1 MLWEFSVLH
10 QLFSDLIWSPSF
22 NPTLSNSSVSPMI
35 DDQFILYLQSL
46 LSYLKFSKLIIK
58 LNRKGVTRL

>member
-10 QLFSDLIWSPSF
+10 QLFSDIIWSPSF